1 MQGLIQ
7 GFSLL
12 IGFDLLRYPFFDGL
26 DPIFTAWFRMDSGG
40 VWGGDSA
47 LYGLDFVG
55 CRMMLL
61 SFLIISPNYITTQC
75 VHAGSFLY

>member
-1 MQGLIQ
+1 MDTIFRLSAVITASDQVGQKTTMQGLIQ

-40 VWGGDSA
+40 VWGGGF
-47 LYGLDFVG
+47 GLVW
-55 CRMMLL
+55 
-61 SFLIISPNYITTQC
+61 P
-75 VHAGSFLY
+75 